1 MEQEKKKNL
10 KLMII
15 IVIVVVA
22 IIGIIAVVITS
33 NNNSN
38 DKTTTNQKATIIDN
52 EGNEIEMSA
61 EDLMNIFDTNEA
73 RFFKLYGGAKITFY
87 GTVEQIGIN
96 TSVMAQSGKIT
107 TGQQKIVFKEGWGL
121 TIGTENRK
129 FDLASYNAGDVLKVT
144 TSIVTAKFDT
154 EPIKNL
160 TNNKRVVWLVGND
173 EMYFGETFSNIETTI
188 ERVNGEK
195 M

>member
-1 MEQEKKKNL
+1 MKQEKRKNL
-10 KLMII
+10 KLII
-15 IVIVVVA
+15 IIAIVVVA
-22 IIGIIAVVITS
+22 VIIGIIAVVITS

-87 GTVEQIGIN
+87 GTVEQIGVN
-96 TSVMAQSGKIT
+96 TDVMAQSGKIT
-107 TGQQKIVFKEGWGL
+107 TGQQKIIFKEGWGL

-129 FDLASYNAGDVLKVT
+129 FDLSSYNVGDILKVT
-144 TSIVTAKFDT
+144 TSIVTAKNT
-154 EPIKNL
+154 EPIRKL

-188 ERVNGEK
+188 ERVNGEE